1 MSIWKALGA
10 VGAALVCV
18 IAGIAYYFWTPSGE
32 RFDPDGARTAASEY
46 QTRII
51 RDSYGV
57 PHIYGPRDRDV
68 VFGLAYAHA
77 EDDWRRI
84 EEVLRSNRG
93 RLAEIKGEEASN
105 SDFLIWALGN
115 IEAVEQG
122 YEVAVTPEARTIAD
136 AYAAG
141 LNAWCAD
148 NLASGCTRTLPARGQ
163 DIIAGYANRPPFF
176 YGLDG
181 EINSLLN
188 GEGSIEMSARQ
199 AYLGVPADVQLG
211 SNALA
216 VAPSRSA
223 DGHTRLAVN
232 SHQPYEGTVSWYE
245 VRLKSGEGIDVLGG
259 VFPGSPLILHGA
271 GPDLGWAATV
281 NRPDVFDVFRL
292 ETDDPLKPR
301 RYRMDGEWKD
311 LAVKPIRYR
320 VKMWGPFSRPVVRE
334 GLTSEHGPVF
344 VTPRGVFA
352 VSYMGRGELR
362 YLDQYLAMNKA
373 RTVEDWRAAQIRI
386 NAIPSNNYVVAD
398 RHGSIAYVYNARM
411 PVREEGWDRRKVLPG
426 DVSSVLWRGVE
437 PVEKLP
443 AVINPVS
450 GYVVNANHTPFQA
463 SGPDDNPS
471 PEAFPAS
478 FGVDVVM
485 TNRGM
490 RAQELYGQDESI
502 TGEEFIAYKMD
513 DRYSETSNLRRMV
526 AEVIEEGAG
535 GDQRLAEALDL
546 LKRWDGSAK
555 MDSRT
560 AALAILSGQ
569 RAMGGQINQ
578 PASAEAKIAAV
589 RETADL
595 LRAAYGRIDPMWS
608 EVSRIVRGASSWA
621 TDGGPDTLRAVYAR
635 GDLLKD
641 RRLAGAAGDTFV
653 MIADWGPDGSYQ
665 LSTIHQFG
673 SATQDKASPHFADQ
687 APLFAAKVF
696 KSPPMTLEGVLA
708 EAEREYFP
716 GAGAGAWVD
725 AMKTVNLSPVQGGV
739 TAADR

>member
-1 MSIWKALGA
+1 MPVWKGLAA
-10 VGAALVCV
+10 VAAALAA
-18 IAGIAYYFWTPSGE
+18 AGAGALAYLWTPGGTP
-32 RFDPDGARTAASEY
+32 FDAESARDAAGDY

-51 RDSYGV
+51 RDRFGV

-93 RLAEIKGEEASN
+93 RLAEIKGEEAAN
-105 SDFLIWALGN
+105 SDYLIWALGN
-115 IEAVEQG
+115 IEAVEARYQT
-122 YEVAVTPEARTIAD
+122 EVTPKAREIAD

-148 NLASGCTRTLPARGQ
+148 NLRSGCSRTLPARGQ

-181 EINSLLN
+181 EINGLLN
-188 GEGSIEMSARQ
+188 GQGPIEMSARQ
-199 AYLGVPADVQLG
+199 AFIGAPDDIELG
-211 SNALA
+211 SNAIA

-245 VRLKSGEGIDVLGG
+245 ARLKSDEGIDILGG

-271 GPDLGWAATV
+271 GPELGWAATV

-292 ETDDPLKPR
+292 VTDDPDHPR

-311 LAVKPIRYR
+311 LELKTIRYR
-320 VKMWGPFSRPVVRE
+320 VKLWGPFSLPVSRE
-334 GLTSEHGPVF
+334 GFTSEHGPVF
-344 VTPRGVFA
+344 VTARGVFA

-373 RTVEDWRAAQIRI
+373 RTVEEWRAAQSSI

-398 RHGSIAYVYNARM
+398 RGGSIAYVYNARM
-411 PVREEGWDRRKVLPG
+411 PRREEGWDRRKVLPG
-426 DVSSVLWRGVE
+426 DISSVLWRGVE
-437 PVEKLP
+437 PVERLP

-450 GYVVNANHTPFQA
+450 GYVVNANHTPFEA
-463 SGPDDNPS
+463 SAPGDNPS
-471 PEAFPAS
+471 PEAFPPS
-478 FGVDVVM
+478 FGVDTVM
-485 TNRGM
+485 TNRGR
-490 RAQELYGQDESI
+490 RAQELFGQDPSI
-502 TGEEFIAYKMD
+502 TREEFIAYKMD
-513 DRYSETSNLRRMV
+513 DRYSQASNLRVMV
-526 AEVIEEGAG
+526 AETIAAGDG
-535 GDQRLAEALDL
+535 GDPALAEALAL
-546 LKRWDGSAK
+546 LAGWDGAAQAENRS
-555 MDSRT
+555 

-578 PASAEAKIAAV
+578 PATIDAKLAAV

-595 LRAAYGRIDPMWS
+595 LKRVYGRIDPKWS
-608 EVSRIVRGASSWA
+608 EVSRLVRGTASWA
-621 TDGGPDTLRAVYAR
+621 TDGGPDTLRAVYPR
-635 GDLLKD
+635 GDLLRD
-641 RRLAGAAGDTFV
+641 GHLAGAAGDTFV
-653 MIADWGPDGSYQ
+653 MIADWAPDGRFQ
-665 LSTIHQFG
+665 LSTIHQYG
-673 SATQDKASPHFADQ
+673 SATQDASSPHYADQ
-687 APLFAAKVF
+687 APIFAAKEF
-696 KSPPMTLEGVLA
+696 KTPPMNLTDALA

-716 GAGAGAWVD
+716 GSGSGSWLSQDAKGPTASPAGTSSTTD
-725 AMKTVNLSPVQGGV
+725 
-739 TAADR
+739 